1 METERTDQRLPDA
14 QRLIMGATAVGSHEA
29 ALHMEKKEKAPQAMR
44 QEKLGLV
51 QNQFSSERVRFIG
64 L

>member
-1 METERTDQRLPDA
+1 L
-14 QRLIMGATAVGSHEA
+14 GATAVGSHEA

>member
-1 METERTDQRLPDA
+1 MK
-14 QRLIMGATAVGSHEA
+14 
-29 ALHMEKKEKAPQAMR
+29 KKEKAPQAMR

-51 QNQFSSERVRFIG
+51 QNQFSSDSVRFIG